1 MDLGVIISCCMS
13 NPCPG
18 WWEGGQKT
26 NHRTNM
32 DIETRCNDFTLL
44 RNDHLVVCWQGKHTA
59 PHGDERR
66 HEQLS
71 QEESNV
77 LIWTSHE
84 RGTNTRVTWVWFL
97 QIHNVLQSQDHPT
110 QKFTRSHWC
119 CLKQTFKK
127 KKKKHD
133 CVHTTVKTHTDTHT
147 HTHTH
152 TQCMS
157 CSVSSFLSSAPGN
170 VLNQTSL
177 CSRPPATEKHF
188 LCATTQKV
196 QSVCEWVS
204 TTD

>member
-119 CLKQTFKK
+119 CLKQTLKK
-127 KKKKHD
+127 KKKSMTA
-133 CVHTTVKTHTDTHT
+133 CTLQWRPTQTHT
-147 HTHTH
+147 HTHNAWAV
-152 TQCMS
+152 QCPHFFPVLLGMS
-157 CSVSSFLSSAPGN
+157 WIRPAFAPDPRPQKNTFSVRPHKRCSQCVSG
-170 VLNQTSL
+170 
-177 CSRPPATEKHF
+177 
-188 LCATTQKV
+188 
-196 QSVCEWVS
+196 
-204 TTD
+204 